1 MISLPQPTAQSSP
14 KTTLPGPTELRVRGY
29 PPLPDPGRPAQSL
42 VRPLELYPEGRA
54 LLRPTWLV
62 GLLVGGRA
70 LFGGYRSFI
79 FPAICPP
86 SVLRGRFVT
95 AQSHTEERL
104 PGPASL
110 KFGTGTSVGRSWPW
124 RDSGLVS
131 FPSAW
136 GGEEVGEGLCCSDL
150 RESLGTSTV
159 MM

>member
-1 MISLPQPTAQSSP
+1 MISLPQPTAQSSL

-86 SVLRGRFVT
+86 SVLRGRFVA
-95 AQSHTEERL
+95 AQSHPEERFLCARPSQLEVWNGDLCRKELAMAGQRFGLL
-104 PGPASL
+104 PL
-110 KFGTGTSVGRSWPW
+110 RLGR
-124 RDSGLVS
+124 
-131 FPSAW
+131 
-136 GGEEVGEGLCCSDL
+136 
-150 RESLGTSTV
+150 
-159 MM
+159 